1 METFEK
7 GYCVHK
13 DHGVVSFVYRG
24 RAMKLATDGRIVIFT
39 TGDRVKLRPIA
50 RKQDLEKAL
59 VAMNEALKSRV
70 RNLEEWRTVKPGS
83 NFVKLCRVV
92 AEMTRCIRT
101 LTEDQARTLQKLKK
115 HVDIELSL
123 LYHKEGRVL

>member
-1 METFEK
+1 
-7 GYCVHK
+7 
-13 DHGVVSFVYRG
+13 
-24 RAMKLATDGRIVIFT
+24 
-39 TGDRVKLRPIA
+39 
-50 RKQDLEKAL
+50 
-59 VAMNEALKSRV
+59 MNEALKSRV